1 MNQPGKLD
9 TISPS
14 LRQAASAITS
24 APATSA
30 TANKNSQNNV
40 SSNANDISIST
51 GRAAVEPS
59 PEGINISLDDTAK
72 ASVAF
77 FSLQYFLTVLPGWS
91 VSLVGHAVL
100 LVLLTVIATSP
111 LLDTTAVRLDGL
123 LLDTGTVPDAE
134 EMFPDTE
141 MTEMNLLKVD
151 VAALNS
157 EASTE
162 TTEIIRDN
170 GFHVSLLEG
179 MSDGIG
185 LEAMSD
191 TGLTPLPTADEGGV
205 AGETDGTSTQFFGTQ
220 AIGSRFVF
228 IIDASDSMNEGFR
241 WHQAVR
247 ELEASID
254 KLSKDQKALVL
265 LYNFQTFPMFNT
277 PPDQLKLLPVTEE
290 FKTRLSQW
298 LGRQVPIGG
307 TRPAFAL
314 EYSLTLDPDA
324 IFLLSDGMLADNSIQ
339 ILAKHN
345 AARDPKNGDFT
356 KVPIHTVSL
365 GPNVLGAQLM
375 KLIADN
381 NDGEFTWE
389 K

>member
-14 LRQAASAITS
+14 LRQAAAAGKSSPATTS
-24 APATSA
+24 AAPPNQKGNGSLGAE
-30 TANKNSQNNV
+30 V
-40 SSNANDISIST
+40 SIST
-51 GRAAVEPS
+51 DRVTAAPS
-59 PEGINISLDDTAK
+59 PDAINISLDDSAK

-77 FSLQYFLTVLPGWS
+77 FSLQHLLTVMPGWLFS
-91 VSLVGHAVL
+91 FVGHVAL

-111 LLDTTAVRLDGL
+111 LLDDTALQLDGL
-123 LLDTGTVPDAE
+123 MLDAGAV
-134 EMFPDTE
+134 PDTE
-141 MTEMNLLKVD
+141 EMLPDTDMTEMNLLNVD

-157 EASTE
+157 EASANK
-162 TTEIIRDN
+162 TEIIRDD
-170 GFHVSLLEG
+170 GFEVSLLEG
-179 MSDGIG
+179 LADGIG
-185 LEAMSD
+185 LDAMAE
-191 TGLTPLPTADEGGV
+191 TGLTPLPSADEGGIS
-205 AGETDGTSTQFFGTQ
+205 GNPNGSSTQFFGTN
-220 AIGSRFVF
+220 AVGNRFVF

-254 KLSKDQKALVL
+254 KLGKDQKALVL
-265 LYNFQTFPMFNT
+265 LYNFQTYPMFNT
-277 PPDQLKLLPVTEE
+277 PPKDLKLLPVTED
-290 FKTRLSQW
+290 FKKRLSQW
-298 LGRQVPIGG
+298 LATQVPIGG

-345 AARDPKNGDFT
+345 KIRGEKNRKVT

-365 GPNVLGAQLM
+365 GPNKLGAELM
-375 KLIADN
+375 KIIADN
-381 NDGEFTWE
+381 NGGEFTWE

>member
-1 MNQPGKLD
+1 MNQPGKLN

-14 LRQAASAITS
+14 LRQAAPAITS
-24 APATSA
+24 TPATTSKTRHIKA
-30 TANKNSQNNV
+30 
-40 SSNANDISIST
+40 NANAADISIST
-51 GRAAVEPS
+51 GRAPIEPA
-59 PEGINISLDDTAK
+59 PAAINISLDDTAK
-72 ASVAF
+72 TGVAI
-77 FSLQYFLTVLPGWS
+77 FSLQYLLTILPSWS
-91 VSLVGHAVL
+91 VSLAGHAVL

-111 LLDTTAVRLDGL
+111 LLDETVVRLDAMM
-123 LLDTGTVPDAE
+123 LDASAVPDSE
-134 EMFPDTE
+134 EMLIETE

-162 TTEIIRDN
+162 TTEIVRDD
-170 GFHVSLLEG
+170 GFEVSLLEG
-179 MSDGIG
+179 MADGIG
-185 LEAMSD
+185 LDAMSD
-191 TGLTPLPTADEGGV
+191 TGLTPLPTTDEGGI

-220 AIGSRFVF
+220 AIGNRFVF

-247 ELEASID
+247 ELETSID

-277 PPDQLKLLPVTEE
+277 PAEELKLLPVTEE
-290 FKTRLSQW
+290 FKTNLSKW
-298 LGRQVPIGG
+298 LGRQIPTGG
-307 TRPAFAL
+307 TRPAYAL
-314 EYSLTLDPDA
+314 EYSLALKPDA

-339 ILAKHN
+339 VLARHN
-345 AARDPKNGDFT
+345 AARDPANGDYT
-356 KVPIHTVSL
+356 KIPIHTVSL
-365 GPNVLGAQLM
+365 GPSVGGAELM

-389 K
+389 R